1 MTATLGRIHLRVKNL
16 DRAVRFYTSVLGL
29 QVRRRESSM
38 AVLEVADSR
47 QQIALHADGTDRV
60 APPLSLGCQFIGFE
74 VQSRRQ
80 LAALH
85 ERLGGARAT
94 IVDAGDSWSLQT
106 TDPDGNGIEIYC
118 STGAADPDGIA
129 RPARTMSLADLRT
142 AAQAEAAG

>member
-80 LAALH
+80 LAALY

-94 IVDAGDSWSLQT
+94 IVDARLARYPELGTFSKYLGRGSMT
-106 TDPDGNGIEIYC
+106 ARR
-118 STGAADPDGIA
+118 AAIVIA
-129 RPARTMSLADLRT
+129 SS
-142 AAQAEAAG
+142 